1 MGVVDHFR
9 KFQGCHLGLPEL
21 CQNAISRTVRAIKK
35 IQICGGP
42 VGQRDSKEQEKSIS
56 GLPGLPLQKMS
67 KNVKMANNAIMAMPA
82 RGFIRF
88 FLLLP
93 V

>member
-21 CQNAISRTVRAIKK
+21 CQNAISRTVRAINL
-35 IQICGGP
+35 IQLCGGP

-56 GLPGLPLQKMS
+56 GLPGLPLQK
-67 KNVKMANNAIMAMPA
+67 NVKKCHLGLPELCQNAISRTVRA
-82 RGFIRF
+82 IKKI
-88 FLLLP
+88 
-93 V
+93 